1 MCRKMTHCRS
11 QNGDK
16 SAVHHRR
23 VGLIVNLLE
32 SKEGLGVWDVSELVD
47 GGVAVGGAC
56 RLHHRPP
63 HHPCDVPQAAQGE
76 GDVLL
81 AQWEGRGAGKEC
93 KEAKQEEGGSGVRP
107 HPDRRLR
114 RIPRGSLDWR
124 WERISTLINALESS
138 VNITAK
144 AAKFPNSFFSS
155 LTHR

>member
-1 MCRKMTHCRS
+1 MRIKSKTMRIMRMIMIILKMMLRLRFFYDYLIARTMCRKMTHCRS

-32 SKEGLGVWDVSELVD
+32 SKEGLGVWNVSELVD
-47 GGVAVGGAC
+47 GGVAVGGAR

-81 AQWEGRGAGKEC
+81 AQWEGRGAGKE
-93 KEAKQEEGGSGVRP
+93 G
-107 HPDRRLR
+107 
-114 RIPRGSLDWR
+114 
-124 WERISTLINALESS
+124 
-138 VNITAK
+138 
-144 AAKFPNSFFSS
+144 
-155 LTHR
+155 